1 LASFVVPD
9 EDVESKALDLV
20 RELANGPTLGYA
32 AVRQILKM
40 WSSGGVAGAD
50 AVIFDVGLPLRA
62 AANAARGQAAEKS
75 PSQ

>member
-1 LASFVVPD
+1 
-9 EDVESKALDLV
+9 
-20 RELANGPTLGYA
+20 
-32 AVRQILKM
+32 M